1 MDYKLSSSKL
11 NLLVD
16 CPRCFWLAMTKNIKR
31 PSGPMSSIPIK
42 MDSIIK
48 HYFNGYRGNQL
59 PPILNGQINGRLAV
73 GMPLTLRSDAGNGI
87 VLWGRPDD
95 FIELEDSVIVVLDHK
110 TASKTPTVVHPSYK
124 LQMSIYSYLLKEMG
138 YKTTNKAYLAYFTP
152 DECELHA
159 GMKINCSIIEVITDL
174 SHVSNLLNKAHEIL
188 SGTMPE
194 SGEHCEF
201 CRWAKDVIDNI
212 SILSRGR
219 CL

>member
-1 MDYKLSSSKL
+1 
-11 NLLVD
+11 
-16 CPRCFWLAMTKNIKR
+16 MTKNIKR

-73 GMPLTLRSDAGNGI
+73 GMPFTLRSDVGNGI

-95 FIELEDSVIVVLDHK
+95 YIEFEDSTVVVLDHK

-152 DECELHA
+152 DDCDLCN

>member
-1 MDYKLSSSKL
+1 
-11 NLLVD
+11 
-16 CPRCFWLAMTKNIKR
+16 MTKNIKR

-48 HYFNGYRGNQL
+48 HYFNCYRGNQL

-73 GMPLTLRSDAGNGI
+73 GMPFTLRSDVGNGI

-95 FIELEDSVIVVLDHK
+95 YIEFEDSTVVVLDHK

-152 DECELHA
+152 DDCDLCN